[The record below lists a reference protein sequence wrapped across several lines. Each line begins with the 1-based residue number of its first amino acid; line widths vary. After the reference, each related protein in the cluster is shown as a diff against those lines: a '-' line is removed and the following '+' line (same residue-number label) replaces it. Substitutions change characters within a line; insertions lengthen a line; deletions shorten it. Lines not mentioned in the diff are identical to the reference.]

1 MPWWVSFP
9 LKWLA
14 MLDPSKQKWRRVP
27 LDEEGLDGAGREEIM
42 SALFES
48 FVTQQGS
55 LGLSL
60 LGELPGVDGATQSPD
75 LENAK
80 LVIDQLEMLEHKSRG
95 NLSPEEAA
103 FLRKTVTVLREAFAV
118 KLDLLRDVDRS

>member
-14 MLDPSKQKWRRVP
+14 MLDPSKQKWHRVP

-60 LGELPGVDGATQSPD
+60 LGRNTITSFMTSDPHD
-75 LENAK
+75 LT
-80 LVIDQLEMLEHKSRG
+80 S
-95 NLSPEEAA
+95 
-103 FLRKTVTVLREAFAV
+103 
-118 KLDLLRDVDRS
+118 

>member
-1 MPWWVSFP
+1 
-9 LKWLA
+9 
-14 MLDPSKQKWRRVP
+14 MLDPSKQKWHRVP
-27 LDEEGLDGAGREEIM
+27 LDEEALDGAGREEIM

-75 LENAK
+75 VENAK

-103 FLRKTVTVLREAFAV
+103 FLRKTVTVLREAFAA

>member
-1 MPWWVSFP
+1 
-9 LKWLA
+9 
-14 MLDPSKQKWRRVP
+14 MLDSSNPARSDLVP
-27 LDEEGLDGAGREEIM
+27 LNEGPLESADRTEIM

-60 LGELPGVDGATQSPD
+60 LGELSDGSQAAEDVDVES
-75 LENAK
+75 AK
-80 LVIDQLEMLEHKSRG
+80 LVIDQLEMFEFKTRG

-103 FLRKTVTVLREAFAV
+103 FLRKTLTILGEALFRRMGPGSSA
-118 KLDLLRDVDRS
+118 

>member
-1 MPWWVSFP
+1 MR
-9 LKWLA
+9 
-14 MLDPSKQKWRRVP
+14 DPSKSPHPDLVP
-27 LDEEGLDGAGREEIM
+27 LNEAPLESADRTEIM

-60 LGELPGVDGATQSPD
+60 LGDLPSEGGEEDRGVDVES
-75 LENAK
+75 AK
-80 LVIDQLEMLEHKSRG
+80 LVIDQLEMFEFKTRG

-103 FLRKTVTVLREAFAV
+103 FLRKTLTLLGEALFRRVGPEAGA
-118 KLDLLRDVDRS
+118 

>member
-14 MLDPSKQKWRRVP
+14 MLDPSKQKWHWVP

-60 LGELPGVDGATQSPD
+60 LGELPGVDGATRSPD

-95 NLSPEEAA
+95 NLSPKEAT